1 VTILKEREIDR
12 MFEEMGL
19 AREEEREPFRKMARD
34 LGGFGKEK
42 EQIFIRLDINTP
54 SKEE

>member
-1 VTILKEREIDR
+1 MKEREIDR